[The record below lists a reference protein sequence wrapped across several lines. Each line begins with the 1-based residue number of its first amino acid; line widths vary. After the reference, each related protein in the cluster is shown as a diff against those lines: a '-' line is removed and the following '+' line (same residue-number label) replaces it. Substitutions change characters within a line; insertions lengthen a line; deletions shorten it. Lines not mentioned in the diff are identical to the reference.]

1 MKIALHNFLTTLR
14 RYKAS
19 SLLNIVGLTLAFTA
33 FYVILVQVRWEM
45 TFNRAIPDAERIY
58 LVAPLSSFDET
69 KLSIISPRPE
79 GEQLIARS
87 PEIEAGG
94 CIRPWR
100 WEQPVWVRRGG
111 DLLRLQASF
120 NEASVGFVEALGLK
134 AIEGDLKALAQPNSV
149 ALARSQSERLGLRV
163 GDVLWFGDE
172 EGKRI
177 DTQHEVIAIYEDL
190 PANSS
195 FAHIVGLQDV
205 GDQDL
210 DAPYNWS
217 ICYFVRL
224 HAGADPEKVSRLWSD
239 LHLSINR
246 DYLERMAP
254 IWGEEISEEEL
265 NDERACTLIP
275 LDELYFNRR
284 VDANADD
291 FPVGSA
297 TLTYSLLSVA
307 VLVIL
312 IALINFVNFFFA
324 LVPVRLRSVNILKV
338 FGAPTLSLRFSFLFE
353 AFGFML
359 LAQLCA
365 WYVAI
370 ALKGTEFASY
380 VSSSLALVDNLPVL
394 GISLGVSFVAALIAG
409 SFPAW
414 YITSFNPAMAAKG
427 SFVGSTAGRHFRT
440 ALLGVQF
447 IIAIGLIVFS
457 LCMLQQQRYVRRFDL
472 GFDHEQVLTFYFP
485 SSKLT
490 HPDSFDSFASSLQ
503 ADPQIAEVTASGNRF
518 VAEAISVFGRKIN
531 DENVNIHVRFV
542 RSNFLDVLSIPVL
555 AGESFKPEHDRDSTV
570 RVIVNDLLARKGLK
584 IGDSLDPGEVI
595 GICPDIHYRP
605 LQYPT
610 EPFAFI
616 TGTSYWPL
624 PMSRFYVRLAA
635 GFDLDA
641 VCEGIREK
649 ARKFDPGSEVSDF
662 QFFDEEIEAQYAR
675 ERRITTIIGL
685 FTVLAVVIALMG
697 VFGIVLFET
706 QHRRRE
712 VAIRKVMGA
721 TTQEVLRLFNRRYVT
736 LVTVCFILAAPVGY
750 WIVDRWLGSFA
761 YRTPIRW
768 WIFVAAFAVVLLVTV
783 ATVTFCSWRT
793 ANENPANCVKSE

>member
-14 RYKAS
+14 RYKVS

-45 TFNRAIPDAERIY
+45 TFNRAIPDAGRIY
-58 LVAPLSSFDET
+58 LVAPLSPFDET
-69 KLSIISPRPE
+69 SLSINTPRPE
-79 GEQLIARS
+79 GEQLIARA

-94 CIRPWR
+94 CIRPWI
-100 WEQPVWVRRGG
+100 WEQPVWIEKNGNTFRM
-111 DLLRLQASF
+111 QASF
-120 NEASVGFVEALGLK
+120 NEVSAGFIEALNLQ
-134 AIEGDLKALAQPNSV
+134 AFEGDLKALKQPKTV
-149 ALARSQSERLGLRV
+149 ALARSQAERLGLRV

-172 EGKRI
+172 ENQRP
-177 DTQHEVIAIYEDL
+177 EVQKEVVALYEDF
-190 PANSS
+190 PTNSS

-205 GDQDL
+205 GELDI
-210 DAPYNWS
+210 DAPNNWND
-217 ICYFVRL
+217 CYFVRL
-224 HAGADPEKVSRLWSD
+224 HKGANPETVARLWSD

-254 IWGEEISEEEL
+254 IWGEELSEEEL
-265 NDERACTLIP
+265 NDMRDCKLIP
-275 LDELYFNRR
+275 LDKLYFDRQIDPIS
-284 VDANADD
+284 DA
-291 FPVGSA
+291 FPVGST

-338 FGAPTLSLRFSFLFE
+338 FGAPTRSLRFSFLFE

-380 VSSSLALVDNLPVL
+380 VSSSLALGDNLPVL
-394 GISLGVSFVAALIAG
+394 GISLGVSLVAALVAG

-427 SFVGSTAGRHFRT
+427 SFVGSTAGRRFRT

-447 IIAIGLIVFS
+447 IVAIGLIVFS
-457 LCMLQQQRYVRRFDL
+457 VCTLLQQRYVRRFDL

-485 SSKLT
+485 SSKLSD
-490 HPDSFDSFASSLQ
+490 PDSFDTFASSLQ
-503 ADPQIAEVTASGNRF
+503 ADPQIAGVTASGNRF

-531 DENVNIHVRFV
+531 GEEVGIHVRFV
-542 RSNFLDVLSIPVL
+542 RSNFLDVLGIPVL
-555 AGESFKPEHDRDSTV
+555 AGEAFKPEHDRDSTA
-570 RVIVNDLLARKGLK
+570 RFIVNDLLARKGLK
-584 IGDSLDPGEVI
+584 VGGKLDEGEVI

-610 EPFAFI
+610 EPFAFV
-616 TGTSYWPL
+616 TGTCWQTR
-624 PMSRFYVRLAA
+624 MSRFYVRLAA

-641 VCEGIREK
+641 VCEGICEK

-662 QFFDEEIEAQYAR
+662 KFFDEEINAQYAR
-675 ERRITTIIGL
+675 ERRITTIVGL

-721 TTQEVLRLFNRRYVT
+721 TTQEVLRLFNRRYVV
-736 LVTVCFILAAPVGY
+736 LVTVSFLLAAPVGY
-750 WIVDRWLGSFA
+750 WVVNRWLGAFA
-761 YRTPIRW
+761 YRVPIRW
-768 WIFVAAFAVVLLVTV
+768 WIFAAAYVVVLLVTV

-793 ANENPANCVKSE
+793 ANENPADSVKSE

>member
-1 MKIALHNFLTTLR
+1 MKIAFHNFLTTLR
-14 RYKAS
+14 RYKTS
-19 SLLNIVGLTLAFTA
+19 SLLNIVGLTMAFTA

-45 TFNRAIPDAERIY
+45 TFNRAIPEAERIY
-58 LVAPLSSFDET
+58 LVAPLSPFDET
-69 KLSIISPRPE
+69 GYSINSPRPE
-79 GEQLIARS
+79 GEQLIAQS
-87 PEIEAGG
+87 PEIVAGG
-94 CIRPWR
+94 CIRPWH

-111 DLLRLQASF
+111 DLLRLQGSF
-120 NEASVGFVEALGLK
+120 NEVSAGFVETMGLQAL
-134 AIEGDLKALAQPNSV
+134 EGELKALKQPNSV
-149 ALARSQSERLGLRV
+149 ALARSQAERLGLRV

-172 EGKRI
+172 ENRRP
-177 DTQHEVIAIYEDL
+177 EVQKEVVAVYEDF
-190 PANSS
+190 PANST
-195 FAHIVGLQDV
+195 FADVVGLQDV

-210 DAPYNWS
+210 DAPNNWND
-217 ICYFVRL
+217 CYFVRL
-224 HAGADPEKVSRLWSD
+224 HAGADSEKVARLWSD

-254 IWGEEISEEEL
+254 IWGEELSEEEL
-265 NDERACTLIP
+265 NDMRDCKLIP
-275 LDELYFNRR
+275 LDKLYFDRQIDPIS
-284 VDANADD
+284 DA
-291 FPVGSA
+291 FPVGST

-338 FGAPTLSLRFSFLFE
+338 FGAPTRSLRFSFLFE

-370 ALKGTEFASY
+370 ALKDTEFASY
-380 VSSSLALVDNLPVL
+380 VSSSLALGDNLPVL
-394 GISLGVSFVAALIAG
+394 GISLGVSLVAALVAG

-427 SFVGSTAGRHFRT
+427 SFVGSAAGRRFRV

-447 IIAIGLIVFS
+447 VIAIGLIVFS
-457 LCMLQQQRYVRRFDL
+457 ISSLLQQRYVRRYDL
-472 GFDHEQVLTFYFP
+472 GFNHERVLTFQTASQRI
-485 SSKLT
+485 SSA
-490 HPDSFDSFASSLQ
+490 DRFAAFASALEQ
-503 ADPQIAEVTASGNRF
+503 DPQIVGVTAGQGPL
-518 VAEAISVFGRKIN
+518 VAGTFSIWGRKVA
-531 DENVNIHVRFV
+531 DEEVMIHVRPV
-542 RSNFLDVLSIPVL
+542 RSNFLDVLGIPVL
-555 AGESFKPEHDRDSTV
+555 AGEDFKPGYDRDTTLHY
-570 RVIVNDLLARKGLK
+570 IVNDLLARKGAGL
-584 IGDSLDPGEVI
+584 GCRLDDGNVV
-595 GICPDIHYRP
+595 GICPDFHFRP
-605 LQYPT
+605 LQYPVA
-610 EPFAFI
+610 PFAFVTI
-616 TGTSYWPL
+616 PGDMEY
-624 PMSRFYVRLAA
+624 FFVRMAA
-635 GFDLDA
+635 EADSDA
-641 VCEGIREK
+641 VCDHIRRTVE
-649 ARKFDPGSEVSDF
+649 RLDPDCEPVEIRF
-662 QFFDEEIEAQYAR
+662 MDEEINAQYAR
-675 ERRITTIIGL
+675 ERRITTIVGL

-721 TTQEVLRLFNRRYVT
+721 TSQEVLRLFNRRYVL

-793 ANENPANCVKSE
+793 ANENPADCVKSE

>member
-1 MKIALHNFLTTLR
+1 MKIAIHNFLTTLR

-33 FYVILVQVRWEM
+33 FYVIMVQVRWEM
-45 TFNRAIPDAERIY
+45 TFNRSIPNAERIY
-58 LVAPLSSFDET
+58 LVAPLSPFDET
-69 KLSIISPRPE
+69 SLSINSPRPE
-79 GEQLIARS
+79 GEQLITRA

-94 CIRPWR
+94 CIRPWH

-120 NEASVGFVEALGLK
+120 NEVSAGFVEALSLK
-134 AIEGDLKALAQPNSV
+134 TIEGDLTALAQPNSV
-149 ALARSQSERLGLRV
+149 ALARSQAERLGLRV

-172 EGKRI
+172 ENHRP
-177 DTQHEVIAIYEDL
+177 EVQKEVVALYEDF

-210 DAPYNWS
+210 DAPNNWND
-217 ICYFVRL
+217 CYVVRL
-224 HAGADPEKVSRLWSD
+224 HKGADPETVARLWSD

-246 DYLERMAP
+246 DYLERMAL
-254 IWGEEISEEEL
+254 IWEEEISEEEL
-265 NDERACTLIP
+265 NDKRACALIP

-284 VDANADD
+284 IDANADD
-291 FPVGSA
+291 FPIGST

-338 FGAPTLSLRFSFLFE
+338 FGAPTRSLRFSFLFE
-353 AFGFML
+353 ALGFML

-365 WYVAI
+365 WYVTI

-380 VSSSLALVDNLPVL
+380 VSSSLALGDNLPVL
-394 GISLGVSFVAALIAG
+394 GISFVVSFVAALVAG

-427 SFVGSTAGRHFRT
+427 SFVGSSAGRRFRVV
-440 ALLGVQF
+440 LLGVQF

-457 LCMLQQQRYVRRFDL
+457 VCTLLQQRYVRRFDL

-490 HPDSFDSFASSLQ
+490 NPNSFDTFASSLQ
-503 ADPQIAEVTASGNRF
+503 ADPQTAGVTASGNRF

-531 DENVNIHVRFV
+531 DEKVRIHVRFV
-542 RSNFLDVLSIPVL
+542 RSNFLDVLGIPVL
-555 AGESFKPEHDRDSTV
+555 AGEGFKPEHDRDSTA
-570 RVIVNDLLARKGLK
+570 RFIVNDLLARKGVK
-584 IGDSLDPGEVI
+584 VGSRLDEGEVI

-610 EPFAFI
+610 EPFAFV
-616 TGTSYWPL
+616 TGTYWQTR
-624 PMSRFYVRLAA
+624 MSRFYVRLAA

-649 ARKFDPGSEVSDF
+649 ARKFDPGSEATDF
-662 QFFDEEIEAQYAR
+662 QFFDEEINVQYER
-675 ERRITTIIGL
+675 ERRITTIVGL

-721 TTQEVLRLFNRRYVT
+721 TTAEVLRLFNRRYVV
-736 LVTVCFILAAPVGY
+736 LVVVCFILAAPVGY
-750 WIVDRWLGSFA
+750 WIVDRWLASFA
-761 YRTPIRW
+761 YRTPIHW
-768 WIFVAAFAVVLLVTV
+768 WIFVAAFATVLAVTV
-783 ATVTFCSWRT
+783 ATVIFCSWRT
-793 ANENPANCVKSE
+793 ANENPADCVKSE